1 MGHTIPPKRQII
13 YSKLNELKRFAST
26 LREPYRSRLKEL
38 VESVYENISSIIF
51 TNSLDDDEMIL
62 YAMLVQK
69 SKNLN
74 MENKEKIFRC
84 ISILISD

>member
-74 MENKEKIFRC
+74 MENKEKIFRY